1 MSNII
6 TGILGSRLGLGALV
20 AVSSVTVATA
30 GYVGYTYVTSSNQE
44 EKIQETQV
52 SQSTGEGD
60 LLTVINQTVES
71 TPTAT
76 APTTTLEFTPEPTN
90 SLTPNPTQTQAPTPT
105 PTPSLKPT
113 LTYPVGQPLSYNST
127 DPDELALSATRGS
140 TSVSLSWT
148 NCKSNNLSYYVLYK
162 SIDGT
167 NFFEIARG
175 ANLKSYM
182 DANVEAGRT
191 YTYIACSRENDG
203 SLWCGNKK
211 QVSY

>member
-6 TGILGSRLGLGALV
+6 TTILSSKLGFGAVV
-20 AVSSVTVATA
+20 AVSSVAVVTA
-30 GYVGYTYVTSSNQE
+30 GYVGYTYVTSNNQE
-44 EKIQETQV
+44 DKKQETQI
-52 SQSTGEGD
+52 SENAADDNQ
-60 LLTVINQTVES
+60 LTAIDPVTES

-76 APTTTLEFTPEPTN
+76 VEATPTPTVETTPEPTN
-90 SLTPNPTQTQAPTPT
+90 VPTQIQTPTPT
-105 PTPSLKPT
+105 PTVKPT
-113 LTYPVGQPLSYNST
+113 LTYPAGQPLSYNST
-127 DPDELALSATRGS
+127 DPDELALSASRNS

-175 ANLKSYM
+175 GNLKSYM
-182 DANVEAGRT
+182 DTNVEAGRT

-203 SLWCGNKK
+203 SLWCGNKR